1 MSDTATGSA
10 TLLRRGARFRFALGV
25 CLAVLAYASLYPL
38 VPLRTPAPDAVAL
51 FFRPRSFH
59 GFDFVLNAVA
69 YVPLGALACLIFRRL
84 DPIGVAIGKAAALGL
99 AFSLLMEACQLFV
112 PTRVASGYDVVANV
126 LGALAGALAY
136 TDPLHTLFTRPAGVI
151 REREVIHGAWG
162 DAGLVL
168 VVLWLIAQLNPAL
181 PFFQAGNIVYEPGQ
195 SLLPAALNVLAVA
208 LSVCGF
214 GFFISILLNGPS
226 GALRITLLLLTVAL
240 WLKFATASVM
250 LKPQLTAEWVTESR
264 IVGLLAGIALFAP
277 LRKLHRSQRI
287 YLAMMLVLAGAL
299 FSKIFGE
306 YSPVQDL
313 LRLFNWPHGQL
324 ASFATLTRYIHEAWP
339 AACLAFLAGL
349 FLRERSHPVR

>member
-1 MSDTATGSA
+1 MSGRDEGTA
-10 TLLRRGARFRFALGV
+10 TLLRRGARYRGALAV

-38 VPLRTPAPDAVAL
+38 VPLRSPSPDALGL
-51 FFRPRSFH
+51 FLRPRYFQ
-59 GFDFVLNAVA
+59 GFDFALNTAA
-69 YVPLGALACLIFRRL
+69 YVPLGALACLIFRRH
-84 DPIGVAIGKAAALGL
+84 DSIHVAVLKAGLLGL

-112 PTRVASGYDVVANV
+112 PTRVSSSWDVLANV

-136 TDPLHTLFTRPAGVI
+136 TDPLHTLFTRPAGAI
-151 REREVIHGAWG
+151 RERQVIHGAWG

-168 VVLWLIAQLNPAL
+168 VVLWLLAQFNPAL
-181 PFFQAGNIVYEPGQ
+181 PFFEAGNIVRDAPEA
-195 SLLPAALNVLAVA
+195 LLPGALNALAVA

-264 IVGLLAGIALFAP
+264 IAGLLAGIALFAP
-277 LRKLHRSQRI
+277 LRKLDRVSRI
-287 YLAMMLVLAGAL
+287 YLAMLLILAGAL

-306 YSPVQDL
+306 YSPVEEL
-313 LRLFNWPHGQL
+313 LRLFKWPHGQL
-324 ASFATLTRYIHEAWP
+324 ASFATLTRFIHEAWP
-339 AACLAFLAGL
+339 AACLAFLVAL
-349 FLRERSHPVR
+349 FLRERAHPVR